1 MLVRDCMT
9 RHPILISPNW
19 SASEAERL
27 MSENRIRHLPV
38 VEDGKR
44 LVGLITRQRLSMKP
58 EMLGSL
64 NVWEI
69 SRYLAD
75 LKVKQMMIKR
85 KAIITVDEDRS
96 VERAASLMSENKI
109 GCLPVVDDDDVV
121 VGVVTEVDISRAF
134 QEMLGLPVEGLRVTV
149 RMPNRPGEFA
159 KLTRAIADR
168 GWGVMGIGTFP
179 SRRTPGFY
187 DAVLKI
193 PNVTEEEVRAELSK
207 VEDQEVVDVRSI
219 V

>member
-85 KAIITVDEDRS
+85 KLIVTVDEDRS

-121 VGVVTEVDISRAF
+121 VGMLTEVDISRAF
-134 QEMLGLPVEGLRVTV
+134 QEMLGLPVDGLRVTV

-159 KLTRAIADR
+159 KLTRVLADR
-168 GWGVMGIGTFP
+168 GWGVMGIGSFP
-179 SRRTPGFY
+179 SRHKPGFY

-193 PNVTEEEVRAELSK
+193 PDVTEEDVRAELSK

>member
-27 MSENRIRHLPV
+27 MSENRLRHLPV

-44 LVGLITRQRLSMKP
+44 LAGLITRQRLSMKP

-75 LKVKQMMIKR
+75 LKVKQIMIKR
-85 KAIITVDEDRS
+85 KSVVTVEEDRS
-96 VERAASLMSENKI
+96 VERAASLMSENRI
-109 GCLPVVDDDDVV
+109 GCLPVVDDDDAV

-134 QEMLGLPVEGLRVTV
+134 QEMLGLPVDGLRITV

-159 KLTRAIADR
+159 KLTRVIADR

-179 SRRTPGFY
+179 SRRNPGFF

-207 VEDQEVVDVRSI
+207 IEDQNVIDIRSI

>member
-9 RHPILISPNW
+9 RHPILISPNRP
-19 SASEAERL
+19 APEAERL
-27 MSENRIRHLPV
+27 LSENRIRHLPV
-38 VEDGKR
+38 VGDGKR

-75 LKVKQMMIKR
+75 LKVKQIMIKR
-85 KAIITVDEDRS
+85 KMIVTVDENRS

-109 GCLPVVDDDDVV
+109 GCLPIVDDDDVV
-121 VGVVTEVDISRAF
+121 VGVVTEVDISRVF
-134 QEMLGLPVEGLRVTV
+134 QEMLGLPMDGLRVTV

-159 KLTRAIADR
+159 KLARVIADR
-168 GWGVMGIGTFP
+168 GWDVIGIGTFP
-179 SRRTPGFY
+179 SRRNPGFY

-193 PNVTEEEVRAELSK
+193 PNVTEEEVSAELGK
-207 VEDQEVVDVRSI
+207 IEEQAVVDVRFI

>member
-179 SRRTPGFY
+179 SRRNPGFY

-207 VEDQEVVDVRSI
+207 VEDQEVVDVRAI

>member
-75 LKVKQMMIKR
+75 LKVRQIMIKR
-85 KAIITVDEDRS
+85 KGIVTVDQERS
-96 VERAASLMSENKI
+96 VERAASLMSENRI
-109 GCLPVVDDDDVV
+109 GSLPVVDADDAV

-134 QEMLGLPVEGLRVTV
+134 QEMLGLPVDGLRITV

-159 KLTRAIADR
+159 KLTRVIADQ
-168 GWGVMGIGTFP
+168 GWDVIGIGTFP
-179 SRRTPGFY
+179 SRRSPGFY

-193 PNVTEEEVRAELSK
+193 PNVLEDEIRSALTGIEEQEIIDIRA
-207 VEDQEVVDVRSI
+207 I